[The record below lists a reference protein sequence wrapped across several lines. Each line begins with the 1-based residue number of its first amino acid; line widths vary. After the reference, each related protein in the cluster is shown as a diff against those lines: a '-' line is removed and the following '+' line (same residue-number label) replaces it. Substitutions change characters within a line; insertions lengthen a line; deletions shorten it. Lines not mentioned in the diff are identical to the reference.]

1 MYSSDN
7 QYTLTTAQPSYHP
20 EALTDG
26 HLMRWPRFGI
36 KEAIFRGR
44 SYTLTNTCPT
54 DSALFALY
62 FIYKIDINIAGEL
75 NDAPETSA
83 YSTLVKTFRTVEKE
97 GWDAA
102 RLSWLHEHGILQ
114 HVAEKKSLFGS
125 ADKQVFR
132 FLTCEQQHSSQ
143 IECSR
148 VQCKK
153 RRRNRTNTELCLFT
167 FEDYIRDFN
176 NETTDACDIM
186 MARSDEIT
194 TEEARE
200 YKYRSVTMLT
210 TDGQPDEHAWVCN
223 ATAHVSVATF
233 THSHPPIIIVNI
245 RYLPKNKKGSDDDCP
260 QLLDLKREIKIN
272 SIKFIVIMSSTSNMK
287 FQTKTPPPPLF
298 LITPPHLLSPPPLFL
313 ITPPHLL
320 SPPPLFLI
328 TPPHLLSPP
337 PKILLIKLKWS
348 WVTIK
353 SPAEY
358 ERRRRGTNEEV
369 TSNENSPR
377 IEEVYNS
384 IDSIV

>member
-1 MYSSDN
+1 MEVG
-7 QYTLTTAQPSYHP
+7 LKK
-20 EALTDG
+20 
-26 HLMRWPRFGI
+26 GI
-36 KEAIFRGR
+36 GR

-75 NDAPETSA
+75 NDAPETSG

-102 RLSWLHEHGILQ
+102 RLSWLHKHGILQ

-176 NETTDACDIM
+176 NEITDACDIM

-194 TEEARE
+194 AEEARE

-210 TDGQPDEHAWVCN
+210 TDGQPDEYDY
-223 ATAHVSVATF
+223 ATLF
-233 THSHPPIIIVNI
+233 
-245 RYLPKNKKGSDDDCP
+245 YL
-260 QLLDLKREIKIN
+260 
-272 SIKFIVIMSSTSNMK
+272 F
-287 FQTKTPPPPLF
+287 
-298 LITPPHLLSPPPLFL
+298 
-313 ITPPHLL
+313 
-320 SPPPLFLI
+320 
-328 TPPHLLSPP
+328 
-337 PKILLIKLKWS
+337 
-348 WVTIK
+348 
-353 SPAEY
+353 
-358 ERRRRGTNEEV
+358 
-369 TSNENSPR
+369 
-377 IEEVYNS
+377 
-384 IDSIV
+384 